1 MSKSKALEALDDI
14 FGVVQD
20 GSNIVKKDSE
30 ESHDSSY
37 ADAVTEDDM
46 SFEDKADAVKQ
57 AIEPSDRVQVE
68 FGDKPDDT
76 EQESSSESEA
86 EHEGQASS
94 QKEKPTTVAESPVSS
109 ETIEPASTQQVE
121 QSQEADSPTDESRDE
136 KEHDM
141 EVRPDDSNVSPPKEE
156 VKTSP
161 KKKQVIDEL
170 ESNGWL
176 VTCPSPM
183 WQEFYDRKINAL
195 QRYVGGREIP
205 FGKFYKELKTAYVDI
220 RVSMSDHNAIAAKMQ
235 EIQQCR
241 DRVTQIRAQVNSQYY
256 LWKRLVPLFEGLVA
270 MVKYEKPA
278 AKQEGVIYDRMH
290 DMIEYFNK
298 LETMHDT
305 SKDILA
311 NLDAAYDS
319 LSRQVTMSMPQKTIE
334 RHESGSGSVQSPKL
348 SDFDSIENKPQKRV
362 NTSSSESGKSIDKK
376 TNGAVEIDW

>member
-37 ADAVTEDDM
+37 ADAVTEDDA
-46 SFEDKADAVKQ
+46 SFEDKADVVKQ
-57 AIEPSDRVQVE
+57 AIEPSDEGQVE
-68 FGDKPDDT
+68 YGDKPDDT
-76 EQESSSESEA
+76 EQEPSSESEA
-86 EHEGQASS
+86 DHEGQASP
-94 QKEKPTTVAESPVSS
+94 QEETTTTVAESPVSS
-109 ETIEPASTQQVE
+109 ETTEPAPTEQVE
-121 QSQEADSPTDESRDE
+121 QSEEATDSADESRDE

-141 EVRPDDSNVSPPKEE
+141 EVRPDDSDVSPPKEE

-161 KKKQVIDEL
+161 KQKQTIDEL
-170 ESNGWL
+170 ETNGWL

-195 QRYVGGREIP
+195 QRYVAGREIP

-220 RVSMSDHNAIAAKMQ
+220 RVSMSDHNAIASKMQ

-334 RHESGSGSVQSPKL
+334 RHEGGSGSVQSPKL
-348 SDFDSIENKPQKRV
+348 SDFDSIENKPQKGV
-362 NTSSSESGKSIDKK
+362 NTSSSQGQKSIDKK